1 MFATF
6 KNAWKITELRYKM
19 LFTLLIIL
27 IYRLGANL
35 PVPYVSPDALR
46 SFNTATTGSI
56 FSYLNILSG
65 DAFGKATLFALS
77 VSPYITASI
86 VIQLL
91 TVAIP
96 ALQRLSQAG
105 EEGKKKITAITR
117 YSTAALALI
126 TAYGY
131 MKIMQTYGMLVSDIH
146 FFGKM
151 VLVASYCAGAAIIM
165 WLAEKINVHG
175 IGNGI
180 SIILFANIISRVPA
194 LIGKVWKMIFTGDT
208 TFAGFDG
215 WGIPKAILSI
225 AITLAVTVLIV
236 WFTESERRIPIQY
249 AKRVVGRKMYGGQNS
264 NLPLK
269 MNMSGVMPIIFA
281 SSIVSVPATIASFFP
296 NVKFWDW
303 INKVFN
309 YNTWTYLIIY
319 LALIVVFSYFYILIS
334 FDPVEVANNI
344 QKNGGSIPGIRS
356 GRPTVMYIK
365 RILNRVTLIG
375 AIFLCFI
382 AGFPMLIN
390 IFNNLIN
397 PESTTFAGIA
407 FGGNSLLIVVGVA
420 IEIVHDLEA
429 QVAMRSYGKAATRGI
444 FG

>member
-6 KNAWKITELRYKM
+6 KTAWKITELRSKM

-27 IYRLGANL
+27 IYRLGAQL
-35 PVPYVSPDALR
+35 PVPYISSSALE
-46 SFNTATTGSI
+46 SFNQATTGSI
-56 FSYLNILSG
+56 FTYLNILSG

-96 ALQRLSQAG
+96 ALQRMSKDG

-117 YSTAALALI
+117 YTTVGLALV

-131 MKIMQTYGMLVSDIH
+131 MKVMQSYGMLVSGVTW
-146 FFGKM
+146 FGK
-151 VLVASYCAGAAIIM
+151 VIIVACYCAGSAIIM
-165 WLAEKINVHG
+165 WLAEKINDHG

-180 SIILFANIISRVPA
+180 SMILFANIVSRVPA
-194 LIGKVWKMIFTGDT
+194 LLGQVWGMVFTGAT
-208 TFAGFDG
+208 TFAGFKFTG
-215 WGIPKAILSI
+215 LLLAILSI
-225 AITLAVTVLIV
+225 GLTLAITVFIV
-236 WFTESERRIPIQY
+236 WFTESERRIPILY
-249 AKRVVGRKMYGGQNS
+249 AKRVVGRKMYGGQSS

-269 MNMSGVMPIIFA
+269 LNMSGVMPVIFA
-281 SSIVSVPATIASFFP
+281 SSIVSLPATIASFFP
-296 NVKFWDW
+296 NSKFASF
-303 INKVFN
+303 INSVFN
-309 YNTWTYLIIY
+309 YNGWLYLIIY
-319 LALIVVFSYFYILIS
+319 LALIVVFAYFYILIS

-344 QKNGGSIPGIRS
+344 QKSGGSIPGIRT
-356 GRPTVMYIK
+356 GRPTILYIK
-365 RILNRVTLIG
+365 KILNRITLIG

-382 AGFPMLIN
+382 AGLPMLIN
-390 IFNNLIN
+390 IINGLIN
-397 PESTTFAGIA
+397 PNSTTFAGIA

-420 IEIVHDLEA
+420 IETVHDLEA
-429 QVAMRSYGKAATRGI
+429 QVAMRSYGKAQTKGI

>member
-96 ALQRLSQAG
+96 ALQRLSQSG

-429 QVAMRSYGKAATRGI
+429 QVA
-444 FG
+444 

>member
-6 KNAWKITELRYKM
+6 KNAWKIAELRSKM

-35 PVPYVSPDALR
+35 PLPYVIPDALR
-46 SFNTATTGSI
+46 SFEASTQGSI

-65 DAFGKATLFALS
+65 DAFGRATLFALS

-96 ALQRLSQAG
+96 ALQRLSQSG

-117 YSTAALALI
+117 YATCGLALV

-131 MKIMQTYGMLVSDIH
+131 MRIMESYGMLVSDIDW
-146 FFGKM
+146 FGKL
-151 VLVASYCAGAAIIM
+151 VLVVSYCAGAAIIM

-180 SIILFANIISRVPA
+180 SMILFANIISRVPA
-194 LIGKVWKMIFTGDT
+194 LLGGVWGMIFTGET
-208 TFAGFDG
+208 TFAGFD
-215 WGIPKAILSI
+215 WVGIPKAILSI
-225 AITLAVTVLIV
+225 AVTLAVTVLIV

-249 AKRVVGRKMYGGQNS
+249 AKRVVGRKMYGGQSS

-281 SSIVSVPATIASFFP
+281 SSIVTVPATIASFFP
-296 NVKFWDW
+296 NSGFAKW
-303 INKVFN
+303 IQKVFN

-319 LALIVVFSYFYILIS
+319 LALIVVFSFFYILIS
-334 FDPVEVANNI
+334 FDPVEVSNNI
-344 QKNGGSIPGIRS
+344 QKQGGSIPGIRS
-356 GRPTVMYIK
+356 GRPTVLYIK

-397 PESTTFAGIA
+397 PESTTFTGIA

-420 IEIVHDLEA
+420 IEIMHDLEA